1 MEKAYEAAYSYK
13 RMVRISD
20 YGDMIEEL
28 PAGTP
33 NLPKRIPD
41 ILRVPKKKE
50 PVEYNDNGGHW
61 IGQPDPA
68 ARKPPLKTKT

>member
-20 YGDMIEEL
+20 YGDMIEQL
-28 PAGTP
+28 PLGIP

-41 ILRVPKKKE
+41 ILRVPKKKK
-50 PVEYNDNGGHW
+50 P
-61 IGQPDPA
+61 IGDS
-68 ARKPPLKTKT
+68 KNPLESKT

>member
-28 PAGTP
+28 PSGIP
-33 NLPKRIPD
+33 NLPKKD
-41 ILRVPKKKE
+41 EL
-50 PVEYNDNGGHW
+50 
-61 IGQPDPA
+61 IGDS
-68 ARKPPLKTKT
+68 KTPLKSKT

>member
-28 PAGTP
+28 PAGIP

-41 ILRVPKKKE
+41 ILRVPKKKKL
-50 PVEYNDNGGHW
+50 VEYNDNGGHW
-61 IGQPDPA
+61 IGQPDHD
-68 ARKPPLKTKT
+68 RKNPLKTKT

>member
-28 PAGTP
+28 PAGIP

-41 ILRVPKKKE
+41 ILRVPK
-50 PVEYNDNGGHW
+50 
-61 IGQPDPA
+61 
-68 ARKPPLKTKT
+68 

>member
-28 PAGTP
+28 PMGKP
-33 NLPKRIPD
+33 NLPK
-41 ILRVPKKKE
+41 KKE
-50 PVEYNDNGGHW
+50 S
-61 IGQPDPA
+61 IGDS
-68 ARKPPLKTKT
+68 KNPLKTKT

>member
-28 PAGTP
+28 PMGKP
-33 NLPKRIPD
+33 NL
-41 ILRVPKKKE
+41 PKKKE
-50 PVEYNDNGGHW
+50 P
-61 IGQPDPA
+61 IGDS
-68 ARKPPLKTKT
+68 KNPLKTKT

>member
-20 YGDMIEEL
+20 YGDMIEQL
-28 PAGTP
+28 PAGKP
-33 NLPKRIPD
+33 NL
-41 ILRVPKKKE
+41 PKKKE

-68 ARKPPLKTKT
+68 ARKPPLISKT